1 MKILSPY
8 RRNFPRQVISIFVL
22 FLAFLL
28 IASQGAAIHSPAP
41 VKTEKSAD
49 SNSEDGKKSD
59 ETVLLISAS
68 YSLSGFQ
75 VQFDHFC
82 RIILSI
88 PDLISSYNQV
98 FCHFTGFFNSYFNTL
113 FHFII
118 ATKAP

>member
-8 RRNFPRQVISIFVL
+8 RRNFPRQAISVIVL

-28 IASQGAAIHSPAP
+28 IIYQGATIHTP
-41 VKTEKSAD
+41 VSAKTEKS
-49 SNSEDGKKSD
+49 SNSREDGKKSD
-59 ETVLLISAS
+59 ESVVLINATSN
-68 YSLSGFQ
+68 LSGFQ
-75 VQFDHFC
+75 VHFDHFC
-82 RIILSI
+82 RIIISI
-88 PDLISSYNQV
+88 PDHINSYSQV